1 MPLCTHSTSMNCFNS
16 HFLISITNYNFPF
29 LSRDGKM
36 LGLSTGIKFSIS
48 SKMDIVPLC
57 FQPSKC
63 SFVGKRRLSVAQITS
78 NMLWLQS
85 LWTTTWSKQYLS
97 AVHPV
102 TCSLLWVRCLFDRLR
117 QSFNFQI
124 FQFRHPD
131 YDPDR
136 AQKLTSSSMSRHLST
151 RKISSKSM
159 HTFLSDLANRQ
170 TDRHRGHIPPL
181 LEVKI
186 TGFKYFTSSIMT
198 APSLLSTDDN
208 NCDIKKWLALYH
220 TLLSNVAAIGTDFV
234 SVFKE

>member
-170 TDRHRGHIPPL
+170 TDRQTSRAIA
-181 LEVKI
+181 
-186 TGFKYFTSSIMT
+186 FTSSVVGGK
-198 APSLLSTDDN
+198 LE
-208 NCDIKKWLALYH
+208 H
-220 TLLSNVAAIGTDFV
+220 R
-234 SVFKE
+234 